1 MIRPVRFV
9 ALLLSLASFGPRLA
23 AQQAEPV
30 LIEMQLGRITS
41 RTVEAFR
48 VGDAALVPLG
58 AFFDLAEIH
67 SSRRSDG
74 SVEALVQPG
83 NVPFVLDPATR
94 KLTLGKDR
102 IGLTV
107 DELQST
113 PSDLYLDTR
122 VLGRAFRL
130 DWDVSWQD
138 LQVTVLE
145 PGSLPV
151 ARRLQRESMLRAR
164 LASSSTPEYTAL
176 RLGLERP
183 RVNGMVFDYSLLT
196 PTTGFDGGAYSTMLG
211 LDVFGGSF
219 ALGVQSQNGA
229 GRPPRADVGWSGI
242 WRESHWLTQAQL
254 GDGISSGPRARSLR
268 GFSISNSP
276 FARPMSVGNL
286 PFTGQLGTGWS
297 IEAYRGG
304 RLIGF
309 DSVNALGQ
317 FSFDL
322 PIQYGENPVDFI
334 AYGPFGEIREFNQTY
349 RLRTDALPAR
359 HFEYGLSLGQC
370 RTDQCDATG
379 NVDLRYGLSTRWSA
393 RAGFDGFWRTG
404 PSNLIHPYAGLF
416 GSLTNS
422 VSLEAEAVR
431 DAVVRGTL
439 RFEPSTDFQF
449 QADAYRF
456 ASGVAQPILTP
467 QGRTDQVTLSAFFRP
482 ISRMGSNYLEASLD
496 RINTTSGRLISG
508 RLGASFQVNEVRML
522 PAVRVQ
528 RQETGFSPATSQT
541 FLGFNAFVL
550 PRRSLGPVLGTRQA
564 RTTFEMQPG
573 IGPVNASAYL
583 GAPLLKGLRTE
594 AGMTWFKGS
603 RSPGFSLLIAAEL
616 PSVRSYTTVTGG
628 GGAGTVGTQYISGST
643 IYNPTR
649 SSMDFSGSP
658 ALSRSGVTGR
668 VFLDLNGN
676 GHMDDGEQPLAG
688 VRVVV
693 GPIWTTSDSSGRY
706 RAWDLLPYEPTIITV
721 DSSTL
726 ASPLWVPAFAAASV
740 EPSPNRYR
748 TLDIPVLPGGV
759 VEGRVTGAGMGGIT
773 LRLKHKASGEQRL
786 LTTFSD
792 GTFYG
797 IGFRPGD
804 WELTVDPKC
813 LEVLKAAAEP
823 LRFILLSSEEGSA
836 AEGLEVQLYFAADQS
851 R

>member
-1 MIRPVRFV
+1 MTRTVRFV
-9 ALLLSLASFGPRLA
+9 ALLLSLAGFGSRLA

-30 LIEMQLGRITS
+30 LIELQLGRLTG

-48 VGDAALVPLG
+48 AGDAALVPVG

-67 SSRRSDG
+67 TDRRSDG
-74 SVEALVQPG
+74 SLEALVQPG
-83 NVPFVLDPATR
+83 NVRFVLDPASK
-94 KLTLGKDR
+94 KLTLGKER
-102 IGLTV
+102 IVLTA
-107 DELQST
+107 DQLQST
-113 PSDLYLDTR
+113 PSDVYLDTR
-122 VLGRAFRL
+122 VLGRAFGL

-145 PGSLPV
+145 PGALPV
-151 ARRLQRESMLRAR
+151 ARRLQRESMMRAR
-164 LASSSTPEYTAL
+164 LASSSTPEYTGL

-196 PTTGFDGGAYSTMLG
+196 PTTGFDAGAYSTMLG

-219 ALGVQSQNGA
+219 GLGLQSQNGT
-229 GRPPRADVGWSGI
+229 GRPPRADIGWNGI
-242 WRESHWLTQAQL
+242 WRENRWLTQAQL

-276 FARPMSVGNL
+276 YVRPMAVGNL

-359 HFEYGLSLGQC
+359 RFEYGLSLGQC
-370 RTDQCDATG
+370 RTAQCDATG
-379 NVDLRYGLSTRWSA
+379 NVDLRYGISSRWSA
-393 RAGFDGFWRTG
+393 RAGFDGFWRTRPG
-404 PSNLIHPYAGLF
+404 NLLHPYAGLF

-431 DAVVRGTL
+431 DAVVRGAL
-439 RFEPSTDFQF
+439 RFEPSTDLQF
-449 QADAYRF
+449 QADVYRF
-456 ASGVAQPILTP
+456 ASAVRDPILTP
-467 QGRTDQVTLSAFFRP
+467 EGRTDQVTLSAFLRP

-496 RINTTSGRLISG
+496 RINTTSGRLTSG
-508 RLGASFQVNEVRML
+508 RLGASFQVTEVRIL
-522 PAVRVQ
+522 PAVRFQ
-528 RQETGFSPATSQT
+528 RQETGFSPATSAT
-541 FLGFNAFVL
+541 FLGFNTFIL
-550 PRRSLGPVLGTRQA
+550 PRRSLGPVLGSLSA

-573 IGPVNASAYL
+573 VGPVNASAYV
-583 GAPLLKGLRTE
+583 GAPILKGLRAET
-594 AGMTWFKGS
+594 GMTWYRGS

-616 PSVRSYTTVTGG
+616 PTVRSYTTVTAG
-628 GGAGTVGTQYISGST
+628 GGAEPLGTQYISGST

-658 ALSRSGVTGR
+658 ALSRGGVTGR
-668 VFLDLNGN
+668 VFLDLNAN
-676 GHMDDGEQPLAG
+676 GRMDEGEQPLAG
-688 VRVVV
+688 VRIVV
-693 GPIWTTSDSSGRY
+693 GPIWSTSDSSGRY
-706 RAWDLLPYEPTIITV
+706 RAWDLLPYEPTIVAV

-759 VEGRVTGAGMGGIT
+759 VEGRVTGQAMGGLT
-773 LRLKHKASGEQRL
+773 LRLKHKASGEQRI

-797 IGFRPGD
+797 IGIRPGD

-823 LRFILLSSEEGSA
+823 LKFTMLPNEEGSA
-836 AEGLEVQLYFAADQS
+836 VEGLEVQLYFATD